1 MNKMIYGIRS
11 ILFLTILFTSIMSF
25 IAIDA
30 SISKFLIQ
38 DKLLHLAAFTVISFL
53 AYASDFKIRRI
64 FLFAVLILY
73 GFSIELIQNTL
84 EYRTFELYDLLSDII
99 GIIVGYMSWKY
110 LKKFYPNSWFI
121 TISP

>member
-25 IAIDA
+25 ISIDA
-30 SISKFLIQ
+30 SIAKFLIQ

-110 LKKFYPNSWFI
+110 LKKFCPN
-121 TISP
+121 P

>member
-110 LKKFYPNSWFI
+110 LKKFYPNS
-121 TISP
+121 